1 MSLAQSRPT
10 HCQQIKILPAISIDD
25 STDLLTKND
34 KKDCDK
40 AVPVSLEP
48 AFADL
53 EDLEKQVI
61 AQMSIDRLTREIKIK
76 EQALRRKKNWL
87 NKRLFDVS
95 RRLERLQPRCLK
107 GKFVTDRERNV
118 LGWAAKHSS
127 CKQNGNYN
135 SQAVIS
141 IGEIIKSERYAKKLL
156 SEISEISTMEN
167 DDMMAV
173 EDLKKQLKQ
182 CKKYEQEQTVF
193 FRTPPF

>member
-1 MSLAQSRPT
+1 MSFALSQRT
-10 HCQQIKILPAISIDD
+10 HCQQIKILPTISINDP
-25 STDLLTKND
+25 TDLLTKND

-40 AVPVSLEP
+40 AVPVSLEL

-61 AQMSIDRLTREIKIK
+61 AQMSIDRLTRKIQIR

-87 NKRLFDVS
+87 NKRLFDVT
-95 RRLERLQPRCLK
+95 RKLERLQSRCLK

-118 LGWAAKHSS
+118 LGWAAQHSS

-135 SQAVIS
+135 SRAVIS

-156 SEISEISTMEN
+156 SEMSEISTMEN
-167 DDMMAV
+167 DDTMAM
-173 EDLKKQLKQ
+173 EDLKNQLKR
-182 CKKYEQEQTVF
+182 CKKYAQEHTVF
-193 FRTPPF
+193 F